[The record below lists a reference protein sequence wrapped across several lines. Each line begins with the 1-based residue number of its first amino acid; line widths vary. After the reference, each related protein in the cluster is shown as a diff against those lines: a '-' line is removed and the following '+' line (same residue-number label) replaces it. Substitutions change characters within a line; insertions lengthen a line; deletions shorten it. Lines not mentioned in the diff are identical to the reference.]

1 MLVMKSVESELRP
14 SVMVVEDRPSWPGG
28 CPPGLCT
35 VTSLCPTSVSPR
47 NTHTAHQPL
56 LSLSTLDPG
65 PPGRGHDEAE
75 ELLGEEMRSVVWLIV
90 AW

>member
-1 MLVMKSVESELRP
+1 MLVMKSVESELRL

-47 NTHTAHQPL
+47 HTQRHIL
-56 LSLSTLDPG
+56 LSSLSLAWTLD
-65 PPGRGHDEAE
+65 
-75 ELLGEEMRSVVWLIV
+75 LLAAVMMRLWSCSVRKCGVWSG
-90 AW
+90 